1 MVRRALFALLLFSGL
16 AFGQTLSGS
25 WSTKISLLPPPV
37 ALSSTEFEL
46 FGTVAG
52 WKVGGR
58 AEFFGTDGWVWQTLM
73 AQGEFRSISSE
84 WTLLFGPLAPAFL
97 YALGKTTF
105 AYSGLDLTLWSAMVG
120 PNVPPYVFTG
130 GPSGGTVLE
139 LGYNLEGVRV
149 SGELGFGARKQDF
162 TLIYSGVG
170 TYTKTF
176 PVDPFPGGF
185 EFRYLK
191 LSAEDVPFCCGIS
204 LDLGFSFTK
213 EGFDEFSATLKSIPI
228 CCGISFDASVTFT
241 TTQKTIA
248 IKPKWEGITG
258 CFTVYGDVNFQ
269 EPGAFQGIEVYGF
282 KVRCELA
289 ECNYLEILTAFDPAK
304 VEEMLGEEIFQND
317 EFEYV
322 KLGFCGPGCCGGNWQ
337 LDLSAYFTRSGGALF
352 GLSRIL
358 ADFSLPIMANL
369 TVDVGLSAPV
379 GGLASLTVGWTF
391 TF

>member
-162 TLIYSGVG
+162 TLVYTGVG

-213 EGFDEFSATLKSIPI
+213 EGFDEFSATVKSIPI

-241 TTQKTIA
+241 TTGKRVA
-248 IKPKWEGITG
+248 IEPKWEGITG

-322 KLGFCGPGCCGGNWQ
+322 KLGFCGPGCCGGKWQ
-337 LDLSAYFTRSGGALF
+337 LDLSAYFKHSGGALF
-352 GLSRIL
+352 GLNRFL
-358 ADFSLPIMANL
+358 VKFSFPITASFL
-369 TVDVGLSAPV
+369 
-379 GGLASLTVGWTF
+379 GGLEFGSSGCALKWYFSF
-391 TF
+391 

>member
-1 MVRRALFALLLFSGL
+1 ML
-16 AFGQTLSGS
+16 
-25 WSTKISLLPPPV
+25 
-37 ALSSTEFEL
+37 
-46 FGTVAG
+46 
-52 WKVGGR
+52 
-58 AEFFGTDGWVWQTLM
+58 
-73 AQGEFRSISSE
+73 
-84 WTLLFGPLAPAFL
+84 PAFSP
-97 YALGKTTF
+97 A
-105 AYSGLDLTLWSAMVG
+105 
-120 PNVPPYVFTG
+120 

-139 LGYNLEGVRV
+139 FGYKLDGLKI

-162 TLIYSGVG
+162 TLVYTG

-191 LSAEDVPFCCGIS
+191 LSAEGVPLCCGIS

-213 EGFDEFSATLKSIPI
+213 EGFDELSATLKSIPI

-241 TTQKTIA
+241 TTQKTVA

-258 CFTVYGDVNFQ
+258 CFTVYGDANFQ
-269 EPGAFQGIEVYGF
+269 EPGTVRGIEIYGF
-282 KVRCELA
+282 KVRCDLA
-289 ECNYLEILTAFDPAK
+289 ECNYLEILTAFDAAK
-304 VEEMLGEEIFQND
+304 VEEILEKDIFQND
-317 EFEYV
+317 EYEYV
-322 KLGFCGPGCCGGNWQ
+322 ALGFCGAGCCGGKWQ
-337 LDLSAYFTRSGGALF
+337 LNLSAYFKRPSGTLF

-369 TVDVGLSAPV
+369 TVEAGLSAPV

>member
-1 MVRRALFALLLFSGL
+1 MVPRILLTLFLFSGL

-25 WSTKISLLPPPV
+25 WSTKISLLPLPV

-52 WKVGGR
+52 WKVGGK
-58 AEFFGTDGWVWQTLM
+58 AEFFGTDGWVWQTFTARGDL
-73 AQGEFRSISSE
+73 GPVSSE

-97 YALGKTTF
+97 YALGKTTLTF
-105 AYSGLDLTLWSAMVG
+105 SGIDLTFWSAMVG

-139 LGYNLEGVRV
+139 LRYKLDGLKL
-149 SGELGFGARKQDF
+149 SGEVGFGARKQDF
-162 TLIYSGVG
+162 TLQYTGVG
-170 TYTKTF
+170 TYSKTL

-191 LSAEDVPFCCGIS
+191 LSAEEVPFCCGIS
-204 LDLGFSFTK
+204 LDLGFSYTK
-213 EGFDEFSATLKSIPI
+213 EGFDEFSATLKSIPL
-228 CCGISFDASVTFT
+228 CCGISLDAIVTFT
-241 TTQKTIA
+241 TTRKTVE

-258 CFTVYGDVNFQ
+258 CFVVYGDVSFQ
-269 EPGAFQGIEVYGF
+269 APSLIKGIEIYGW
-282 KVRCELA
+282 KLRCDLA
-289 ECNYLEILTAFDPAK
+289 ECNYLEILTAFNPAEINRILNK
-304 VEEMLGEEIFQND
+304 DIFQND
-317 EFEYV
+317 EYEYLR
-322 KLGFCGPGCCGGNWQ
+322 LGFCGAGCCGGKWQ
-337 LDLSAYFTRSGGALF
+337 LGLSAYFKPSSALF

-358 ADFSLPIMANL
+358 ADLSLPILANL

-379 GGLASLTVGWTF
+379 GGQASLTVGWTF